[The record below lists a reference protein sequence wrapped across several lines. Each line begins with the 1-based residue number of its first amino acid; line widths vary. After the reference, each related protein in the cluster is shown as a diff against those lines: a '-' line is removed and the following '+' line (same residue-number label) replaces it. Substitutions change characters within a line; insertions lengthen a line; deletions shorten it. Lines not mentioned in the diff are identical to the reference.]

1 MYKVQSQIGRKGTI
15 NNSKFKRKNS
25 KLGRK
30 VSFFEKNACALV
42 YMKKK
47 SYLCSRFCEKLK
59 NNDMTTSAKILTW
72 TSVIAFIALALF
84 IFIKFFFVYAEGVNE
99 GDINY
104 FQKEGYIFKTYE
116 GKMIQSGLKSAN
128 GVQGSIQS
136 NEFKFS
142 VDNEAVAKRFS
153 EVSNT
158 GVKLHW
164 NRYLGSLPWRGNSQF
179 IVDSIYS
186 SRPEKPSATKAEPT
200 IVNSTEMEAL

>member
-1 MYKVQSQIGRKGTI
+1 MS
-15 NNSKFKRKNS
+15 
-25 KLGRK
+25 
-30 VSFFEKNACALV
+30 
-42 YMKKK
+42 
-47 SYLCSRFCEKLK
+47 
-59 NNDMTTSAKILTW
+59 TSAKILTW
-72 TSVIAFIALALF
+72 TSVIVFLALALF

-116 GKMIQSGLKSAN
+116 GKMIQSGLKSAK

-142 VDNEAVAKRFS
+142 VDEERVAKRFS
-153 EVSNT
+153 EISNT

-164 NRYLGSLPWRGNSQF
+164 KRYLGTLPWRGNSQY

-186 SRPEKPSATKAEPT
+186 SQSVKPAATKAEPS
-200 IVNSTEMEAL
+200 IVTESELEEL